1 MLPKFKWEDVKADE
15 AAVAGLVAALG
26 LPQPVARVLAARGV
40 STPDAAM
47 AFLSP
52 ELKTHLGH
60 PFDFPGAR
68 AAAERLWAAVRAGGS
83 IVIFGDFDA
92 DGVAAAAVLATAL
105 RHIGGA
111 AEVFLPVREPEGY
124 GLTFAALERCLRE
137 QARTPEVLV
146 TVDCGIGSA
155 AEVAHLRA
163 LGIAVII
170 TDHHEPAAELPPA
183 DVIVNPR
190 LAASPGAEYLC
201 GAGVAFK
208 VAHALVEVGKAEG
221 WYQGKGLCGELLP
234 AVGLATVTDVVPL
247 IGENRLFV
255 ASALKHWGLFA
266 GEGLRALLSRASPR
280 TADPLDAY
288 TFGFILGPRINA
300 AGRMDSAMVAYELL
314 TTRDRDRAAEL
325 AVRLEGFNGQ
335 RKGVEER
342 IIAAARRQCGLD
354 AAEGAFAAAAVVVGS
369 DGSHA
374 GEAGWHPGVIGIVAA
389 RLSDAAGRP
398 AAVVAFDESGAGR
411 GSVRAGEGYHALKA
425 LIAAGETL
433 AGFGGHERA
442 AGFHVKPGAFEPFKR
457 LFCEACAGQA
467 AEGGAV
473 RRLMVDGWLEPE
485 QLSLALYKEQQRLA
499 PFGMGN
505 PAPRW
510 GLRKVAVERIQP
522 VGASGEHLQF
532 TFILNGGERV
542 RGVWFRHG
550 GVAEAVRAAG
560 GVFDVIFELS
570 RNDFAGDASAEMRV
584 VDMAPATLGLS
595 PDLSGA
601 QAHAPR

>member
-1 MLPKFKWEDVKADE
+1 MLPKYRWEDAAADE
-15 AAVAGLVAALG
+15 DAARELSVALG
-26 LPQPVARVLAARGV
+26 LPAPVARVLAARGV
-40 STPDAAM
+40 TTPEAAA

-52 ELKTHLGH
+52 ELKAHLGH
-60 PFDFPGAR
+60 PFEFPGAR
-68 AAAERLWAAVRAGGS
+68 AAAERLWAAVREGRE
-83 IVIFGDFDA
+83 IVVFGDFDA

-111 AEVFLPVREPEGY
+111 VEVFLPVREPEGY
-124 GLTFAALERCLRE
+124 GLTFAALERCLLERGR
-137 QARTPEVLV
+137 APGVLV
-146 TVDCGIGSA
+146 TVDCGIGSV
-155 AEVAHLRA
+155 AEVDYLRGK
-163 LGIAVII
+163 GIEVII
-170 TDHHEPAAELPPA
+170 TDHHEPGAELPQA
-183 DVIVNPR
+183 AVLVNPR
-190 LAASPGAEYLC
+190 LAASKGTENLC

-221 WYQGKGLCGELLP
+221 WYQGANLCGELLA

-247 IGENRLFV
+247 TGENRLFV
-255 ASALKHWGLFA
+255 SSALKHWGRFA

-280 TADPLDAY
+280 TVETLDAY
-288 TFGFILGPRINA
+288 TFGFLLGPRINA

-342 IIAAARRQCGLD
+342 IIAAARLQCGLD
-354 AAEGAFAAAAVVVGS
+354 GAAGAVGAAVVVGS
-369 DGSHA
+369 DGRHA
-374 GEAGWHPGVIGIVAA
+374 GAAGWHPGVLGIVAA

-398 AAVVAFDESGAGR
+398 AAVVAFDETGAGR

-425 LIAAGETL
+425 LTAAGAAL

-442 AGFHVKPGAFEPFKR
+442 AGFHVKPGAFEQFR
-457 LFCEACAGQA
+457 QLFCEACAGQA
-467 AEGGAV
+467 AAGGAV
-473 RRLMVDGWLEPE
+473 RRLTVDGWLEPG
-485 QLSLALYKEQQRLA
+485 QVSLELYREQQRLA

-510 GLRKVAVERIQP
+510 GLRGVTVERAQP

-532 TFILNGGERV
+532 TFKLRRGERL

-550 GVAEAVRAAG
+550 GVTEDVRAAG
-560 GVFDVIFELS
+560 GLFDVVFELS
-570 RNDFAGDASAEMRV
+570 RSDFNGDSSAELKV
-584 VDMAPATLGLS
+584 VDMAPAGKS
-595 PDLSGA
+595 
-601 QAHAPR
+601 